1 MKTTVRAT
9 VITPGTY
16 TSIQRLY
23 DFGTFFKLEE
33 EIKTG
38 EAAASFIE
46 QLVKQGGKMIEMHE
60 FKDED
65 DFKVK
70 VSATF
75 EYITT

>member
-23 DFGTFFKLEE
+23 DFGTFFKLEKE
-33 EIKTG
+33 VKTG
-38 EAAASFIE
+38 ALAADFIE
-46 QLVKQGGKMIEMHE
+46 QLLKQGGKMIEMHE
-60 FKDED
+60 FRDED
-65 DFKVK
+65 DLKVK
-70 VSATF
+70 VITTF